1 MELLCILLSCKP
13 SVNGSTT
20 AADVQTSTTV
30 QATVLQ
36 QSMATFVPRLW
47 PFLSHTISSVR
58 SSCLKVIL
66 TLLKNSNEDLMKQEG
81 EGKERGGES
90 KSGGGEVGDGGG
102 KGEGEGDSESSF
114 LGWLRENLQGML
126 CQTFQRFALEG
137 EESIRDL
144 VHQVGLRKEQ

>member
-1 MELLCILLSCKP
+1 
-13 SVNGSTT
+13 
-20 AADVQTSTTV
+20 
-30 QATVLQ
+30 
-36 QSMATFVPRLW
+36 
-47 PFLSHTISSVR
+47 
-58 SSCLKVIL
+58 
-66 TLLKNSNEDLMKQEG
+66 MKQEG

-102 KGEGEGDSESSF
+102 KGKGEGGSGSGF

-144 VHQVGLRKEQ
+144 VHQVSLRKEQ

>member
-1 MELLCILLSCKP
+1 
-13 SVNGSTT
+13 
-20 AADVQTSTTV
+20 
-30 QATVLQ
+30 
-36 QSMATFVPRLW
+36 
-47 PFLSHTISSVR
+47 
-58 SSCLKVIL
+58 
-66 TLLKNSNEDLMKQEG
+66 MKQGGG

-102 KGEGEGDSESSF
+102 KGEGGGGGSGSGF

-144 VHQVGLRKEQ
+144 VHQVGLRKEQWVILFPGLRQISSSSLSSLAVK